1 MASSKNSKAGGTTGH
16 DKGPERP
23 AILGEEMPSLRQA
36 VYLSSPGPAGVTSR
50 ASGTPGGAPCHA
62 PCRSLRSLR
71 SVWDCSVPKRS
82 SLQGRVFVAA
92 LSAGL
97 VASSSVAWQAACQ
110 GRPRHSKRQPGTGPV
125 MPLAGRSAPPLG
137 LYFWFSLRSSS
148 VGPRVSSGVVKEP
161 LGPTEEEL
169 RVGRDKYA
177 ALKRRPAAVVV
188 STTGVYLR
196 AGRLTGP
203 AIHGG

>member
-1 MASSKNSKAGGTTGH
+1 
-16 DKGPERP
+16 
-23 AILGEEMPSLRQA
+23 MPGLQQA
-36 VYLSSPGPAGVTSR
+36 VYLSSPGPAGVTPRQAARQAALPVMPLVVRSVPFAR
-50 ASGTPGGAPCHA
+50 SGIAPCPRGLRFKA
-62 PCRSLRSLR
+62 AYLSRPVCRL
-71 SVWDCSVPKRS
+71 
-82 SLQGRVFVAA
+82 GRLVF
-92 LSAGL
+92 GRF
-97 VASSSVAWQAACQ
+97 AWQAACQ

>member
-1 MASSKNSKAGGTTGH
+1 MTKALSVRRSLEKRCPACG
-16 DKGPERP
+16 RP
-23 AILGEEMPSLRQA
+23 FICRRQVRQVSL
-36 VYLSSPGPAGVTSR
+36 R
-50 ASGTPGGAPCHA
+50 ASG
-62 PCRSLRSLR
+62 
-71 SVWDCSVPKRS
+71 S
-82 SLQGRVFVAA
+82 SLSCPLSFAPFPSLGLGLLRAQEVFASRPRICRGPFSGLGRLVF
-92 LSAGL
+92 GRF
-97 VASSSVAWQAACQ
+97 AWQAACQ